1 MQTAI
6 KSFFLKLFFNFI
18 PFYRRTGGKVMY
30 ISPDETEV
38 HIKLPH
44 KWNTKNFVGTIY
56 GGHIY
61 SAIDGVHFTLFLR
74 KFRNKYILWDKSSTI
89 RFLKPARTSL
99 IAKIKIPDNEFEV
112 IHHELQHKESIER
125 TYTVEWKDKNGTTV
139 AQIEKVLYFKNKNMQ
154 NKKAS

>member
-1 MQTAI
+1 MFPSI
-6 KSFFLKLFFNFI
+6 KPLLLKLFFNSI
-18 PFYRRTGGKVMY
+18 PFYRRTGGRVIY

-74 KFRNKYILWDKSSTI
+74 KFKNKYILWDKSSTI
-89 RFLKPARTSL
+89 RFIKPARTSL
-99 IAKIKIPDNEFEV
+99 IAKIKIPLQEFDY
-112 IHHELQHKESIER
+112 IQNQLQHNESIER
-125 TYTVEWKDKNGTTV
+125 TYTIEWKDIAGNTV
-139 AQIEKVLYFKNKNMQ
+139 AHIEKVLYFKNK
-154 NKKAS
+154 KDL